1 MTIETVSKSLMLVV
15 LILSFI
21 SLVYTLAC
29 IAFGGFVFYVSILL
43 LHYINPFMPDRIS
56 HCYQSEQPISVLRVV
71 GLYFTFLIP
80 F

>member
-43 LHYINPFMPDRIS
+43 LHYIDPFMPNGIFQR
-56 HCYQSEQPISVLRVV
+56 YQLEQVISVLRV
-71 GLYFTFLIP
+71 I
-80 F
+80 